1 MKNNLTHQNETTQ
14 PITDIIRQ
22 RFSCRSYQEE
32 PIPAEKRRQLQ
43 DFIGAL
49 PNGPFGSR
57 PSFFLVAADREDSH
71 ALKDLGT
78 YGFIRG
84 ATGFIIGIT
93 DTGEKNLED
102 YGYQME
108 QIILEATRLGLG
120 TCWLGGSFTRSSFA
134 RKINAAN
141 DALIPAVTS
150 IGEIANVT
158 EARNGLLRRQINAD
172 QRLPWEQL
180 FFDQNF
186 AAPLTRQT
194 AGEYVIPLEMLR
206 IGPSAS
212 NKQPWRVLKDGHRW
226 HFYLQRT
233 KGYRENSLTRFLG
246 VADMQRLD
254 LGIAMC
260 HFELT
265 IRELGLPGKW
275 LSAEPAIVKPDELTE
290 YTVSWAE

>member
-1 MKNNLTHQNETTQ
+1 MLTTK

-22 RFSCRSYQEE
+22 RFSCRNYLEQ
-32 PIPAEKRRQLQ
+32 PISTEKRQKLR
-43 DFIGAL
+43 DFIDAL
-49 PNGPFGSR
+49 PNGPFGSQ
-57 PSFFLVAADREDSH
+57 PHFHLVAADQQDSR
-71 ALKDLGT
+71 ALKNLGT
-78 YGFIRG
+78 YGFIQG
-84 ATGFIIGIT
+84 ATGYIIGT
-93 DTGEKNLED
+93 LDSGEKNLED

-108 QIILEATRLGLG
+108 EIILYATSLDLG

-134 RKINAAN
+134 RKINAA
-141 DALIPAVTS
+141 DEALIPAVTS
-150 IGEIANVT
+150 IGEIANVE

-180 FFDQNF
+180 FFNQKF
-186 AAPLTRQT
+186 GVPLTQEA
-194 AGEYVIPLEMLR
+194 AGDYITSLEMLR

-212 NKQPWRVLKDGHRW
+212 NKQPWRLVKDGSAW

-233 KGYRENSLTRFLG
+233 KGYRQGTLTRFLG
-246 VADMQRLD
+246 IADIQRLD

-265 IRELGLPGKW
+265 TRELGLPGKW

-290 YTVSWAE
+290 YTVSWVDMLE